1 MAKDPI
7 CGMEVDERKAKFML
21 VKDGKE
27 NYFCSKNCYN
37 KFLEQGKEPILEK
50 SIKTKPISGK
60 TIISKKTKA
69 IENNS
74 TINSK
79 TITSKKS
86 GTEKIILPIK
96 GMHCASCAITIE
108 KSLKRIPGAKTANV
122 NFASEKANIEY
133 DFNKVDEEKLE
144 DAVKDA
150 GYEVIKTGGKA
161 GTVTLRVRG
170 MSSQH
175 CAGVVES
182 SLRKLDGIKNIYT
195 SFSI

>member
-7 CGMEVDERKAKFML
+7 CGMEVDEKKAKFML

-37 KFLEQGKEPILEK
+37 QFLEQGKEPIK
-50 SIKTKPISGK
+50 NKPVNEK

-108 KSLKRIPGAKTANV
+108 KSLKRIPGVKTANV

-161 GTVTLRVRG
+161 GTVT
-170 MSSQH
+170 
-175 CAGVVES
+175 
-182 SLRKLDGIKNIYT
+182 
-195 SFSI
+195 